1 MAVQILKS
9 TEFEKEVL
17 QNQKV
22 VLVDFFATWCMP
34 CKMLGPVLEGVSE
47 TVKDYA
53 SVVKLDID
61 ENMDLAR
68 KYGVMSV
75 PTMIVV
81 KNGVEAERMVGFR
94 QANQIVEALN
104 RHK

>member
-1 MAVQILKS
+1 MAVQVLKTS
-9 TEFEKEVL
+9 EFEKEVL

-34 CKMLGPVLEGVSE
+34 CKMLSPVLEGVSE

>member
-1 MAVQILKS
+1 MAVQKITTS
-9 TEFEKEVL
+9 EFDEVVVK
-17 QNQKV
+17 NPNV

-34 CKMLGPVLEGVSE
+34 CKMLSPVLESVSE
-47 TVKDYA
+47 TLG
-53 SVVKLDID
+53 SEGTVVKLDID

-81 KNGVEAERMVGFR
+81 KGGEEVERLVGFR
-94 QANQIVEALN
+94 QANQILETLN
-104 RHK
+104 KHK